1 MDSDLPTCGL
11 NEGWGMAQRSFN
23 TEPGWY
29 HEGRQAF
36 VPELARGM
44 RAFVF
49 QAAEKAFLRR
59 SQSFEPPQRTKGCTP
74 RGSLFLRPSL
84 GNRRVLAC
92 RGWEGENTD
101 FLSGLLSEVRI

>member
-1 MDSDLPTCGL
+1 MDSDLPPYGP

-29 HEGRQAF
+29 HEARQAF

-49 QAAEKAFLRR
+49 QAAEKAFRRR

-74 RGSLFLRPSL
+74 RGSLCLQPSL
-84 GNRRVLAC
+84 GKGASWRAGVGR
-92 RGWEGENTD
+92 
-101 FLSGLLSEVRI
+101 VRILTF

>member
-1 MDSDLPTCGL
+1 MDSDLPPYGP

-29 HEGRQAF
+29 HEARQAF
-36 VPELARGM
+36 VPDSTRGM

-59 SQSFEPPQRTKGCTP
+59 SQSFEPPQ

>member
-29 HEGRQAF
+29 HEARQAF

-59 SQSFEPPQRTKGCTP
+59 SQSFEPPQRTKGLYAS
-74 RGSLFLRPSL
+74 GFSLP
-84 GNRRVLAC
+84 AA
-92 RGWEGENTD
+92 
-101 FLSGLLSEVRI
+101 